1 MSLTLGGVSLPDL
14 VADYGYQFGD
24 SGIRSEF
31 VVSRGAV
38 PIIWEQEKFYRIFDL
53 TGGERT
59 GWAKHSL
66 LLELRDL
73 AKAQLD
79 SNTFFD
85 LVHSFD
91 YNMLDMDG
99 QVVSIVKNKTVSVRF
114 RNWEQPVIEATPLVD
129 VLVPT
134 SDTLYNNVRI
144 KLIEIIDPEEE

>member
-38 PIIWEQEKFYRIFDL
+38 PIIWEQEKFYKTFDL

-59 GWAKHSL
+59 GWVKYSTL
-66 LLELRDL
+66 VSLRDL
-73 AKAQLD
+73 ARAQLD
-79 SNTFFD
+79 ANAFFK
-85 LVHSFD
+85 LMYD
-91 YNMLDMDG
+91 YAYYMLDMNG
-99 QVVSIVKNKTVSVRF
+99 EYVLSTKSEEVRVRF

-129 VLVPT
+129 VLIPT
-134 SDTLYNNVRI
+134 PDTLYNNVRI
-144 KLIEIIDPEEE
+144 KLMEV